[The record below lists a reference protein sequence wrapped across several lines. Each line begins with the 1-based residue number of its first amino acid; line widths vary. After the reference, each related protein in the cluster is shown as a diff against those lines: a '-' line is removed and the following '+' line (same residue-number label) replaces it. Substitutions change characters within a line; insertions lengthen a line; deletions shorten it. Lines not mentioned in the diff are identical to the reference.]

1 VNCPKIVTSLIQAP
15 LYQCGNLTV
24 NFQNSSAGANAYQWD
39 FGVAM
44 LANDTSVQASPQF
57 HFPDTGQ
64 YSVTLVAISSFNSS
78 CRDTSHRQVQLYPA
92 LDAAFGHTVTACNDT
107 VGFEDQSS
115 LITGPIVNW
124 DWDFGDGIHA
134 HSAAPVH
141 SYARGGNYTV
151 HLDATSQQGCT
162 DGIDKMIF
170 VPLIPKAGF
179 EAFTDSCHPEVTLVN
194 KSSLG
199 ATFQWSFGDGT
210 IASTPSVFHIY
221 KEEGEYE
228 ITLISTSE
236 SNCYD
241 TVSQTIHYEQYEKLA
256 HYIPNSF
263 TPNSDGRNDVFD
275 ISGAS
280 ICEEAELLIY
290 DRWGRLVYETKD
302 LSKFWDGTSNG
313 ENVQQGV
320 YVYFL
325 TGKDYTRKGTITLI
339 R

>member
-1 VNCPKIVTSLIQAP
+1 
-15 LYQCGNLTV
+15 
-24 NFQNSSAGANAYQWD
+24 
-39 FGVAM
+39 
-44 LANDTSVQASPQF
+44 
-57 HFPDTGQ
+57 
-64 YSVTLVAISSFNSS
+64 
-78 CRDTSHRQVQLYPA
+78 
-92 LDAAFGHTVTACNDT
+92 
-107 VGFEDQSS
+107 
-115 LITGPIVNW
+115 
-124 DWDFGDGIHA
+124 
-134 HSAAPVH
+134 
-141 SYARGGNYTV
+141 
-151 HLDATSQQGCT
+151 
-162 DGIDKMIF
+162 
-170 VPLIPKAGF
+170 
-179 EAFTDSCHPEVTLVN
+179 LVN